1 LLKIEALEIDD
12 QILDKIEGK
21 HGVTFSEVEE
31 ACISGKPH
39 VRKSKEGLYKIFS
52 TTMSGRYLLVVLVN
66 VAEGIWK
73 WWPPARWPTASGSFI
88 WSQLEA
94 NSMAEFDKA
103 INKIEQSDAW
113 EECDEVVQIEVKKP
127 LDKVIPVRLS
137 ADKWEELRRE
147 ARELGIGPT
156 TLARMWILERLRQHV
171 KASP

>member
-1 LLKIEALEIDD
+1 
-12 QILDKIEGK
+12 
-21 HGVTFSEVEE
+21 
-31 ACISGKPH
+31 
-39 VRKSKEGLYKIFS
+39 
-52 TTMSGRYLLVVLVN
+52 
-66 VAEGIWK
+66 
-73 WWPPARWPTASGSFI
+73 
-88 WSQLEA
+88 
-94 NSMAEFDKA
+94 MAEFDKA

-156 TLARMWILERLRQHV
+156 TLARMWILERLRQQV